1 MKQITEWLRAMKKSL
16 GLLALIGSGLV
27 SVGLGGCAGGGAG
40 TDTRSGAMDARAMY
54 VMVYIQSGPKSGEG
68 TQEAREAMFRGHM
81 QHNHRLAEE
90 KHLLIAGPF
99 GKPHDKAW
107 RGLFVMDVENVDRA
121 IELASTDPGVVAG
134 EFALRGERLEASKD
148 LRKTLDLEAEQSAE
162 RAKMKEGLPPAV
174 RPYVIVHA
182 RDIERA
188 RGAVVKTLGEA
199 RIVWLGR
206 FADERP
212 RGVMVLN
219 AEEAAEVE
227 RALSEG
233 GAGEVTVDGWFSTAS
248 LVKLPA
254 GAGR

>member
-54 VMVYIQSGPKSGEG
+54 VTVYIQSGPKSGEG

-148 LRKTLDLEAEQSAE
+148 LGRRWTL
-162 RAKMKEGLPPAV
+162 R
-174 RPYVIVHA
+174 RN
-182 RDIERA
+182 RA
-188 RGAVVKTLGEA
+188 RNA
-199 RIVWLGR
+199 RR
-206 FADERP
+206 
-212 RGVMVLN
+212 
-219 AEEAAEVE
+219 
-227 RALSEG
+227 
-233 GAGEVTVDGWFSTAS
+233 
-248 LVKLPA
+248 
-254 GAGR
+254 